1 MANTYNKTR
10 LTPLV
15 QSLEVGGELKD
26 NVITHLVIG
35 VTATAED
42 GYSSYIDARV
52 ALTVDPEN
60 FIEFKRLCEDPDE
73 KWQNDIADKH
83 IAENNW
89 HEVLDKQ
96 IEAKRLQ
103 PLPRSWVWEEPTPN
117 E

>member
-1 MANTYNKTR
+1 MPNTYEKVK
-10 LTPLV
+10 LIPLV
-15 QSLEVGGELKD
+15 RSLEVGGEIKD
-26 NVITHLVIG
+26 NVVTHLVVR
-35 VTATAED
+35 VTASSED
-42 GYSSYIDARV
+42 GYSSFIDAKV

-60 FIEFKRLCEDPDE
+60 FIEFKTLCDDPDG
-73 KWQNDIADKH
+73 KWQNEIADKH

-103 PLPRSWVWEEPTPN
+103 PLPRSWVWEEPTPS

>member
-15 QSLEVGGELKD
+15 RSLEVGGELKD

-42 GYSSYIDARV
+42 GYSAYIDAKV
-52 ALTVDPEN
+52 PLTVDPEN
-60 FIEFKRLCEDPDE
+60 FIEFKTLCEDPDE
-73 KWQNDIADKH
+73 KWQNEIADKV